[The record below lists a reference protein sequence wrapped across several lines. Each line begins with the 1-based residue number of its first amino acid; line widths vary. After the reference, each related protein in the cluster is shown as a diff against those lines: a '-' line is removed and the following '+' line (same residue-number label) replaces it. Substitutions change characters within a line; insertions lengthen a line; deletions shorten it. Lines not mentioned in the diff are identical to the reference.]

1 MPAAV
6 RSKILLAVCLA
17 GTLALAFAAT
27 ALAGNGGFAPVP
39 GNSPNSDRINQSYNV
54 IAIFTGAILV
64 LVEGLL
70 IAFAIRFRRKSR
82 TRDTEGARIH
92 GNTQLEI
99 AWTVAPV
106 LILVAIGTFVFWKL
120 PGISNVPPATAAGG
134 RLEVKVEGHQ
144 FYWQFQYP
152 NGVIAVDR
160 LRAPVG
166 QTVRLEVTSPDD
178 DVIHSWWIPA
188 LGGKIDAIPGRVNET
203 WFRAKRAGVFTGQ
216 CAEFCGIQHAV
227 MTATVEAMPRKDFE
241 AWLASEKDAQAA
253 GTSGLG
259 KQTFAGACAKCH
271 GLAGQGLIGPTL
283 KGSSLVSDAKGIETL
298 VRTGRGAMPAVGKDW
313 GPTQMKALTSYLK
326 ENLGNKG

>member
-6 RSKILLAVCLA
+6 RSKTLLAVSLV
-17 GTLALAFAAT
+17 GTLALVLSAT

-39 GNSPNSDRINQSYNV
+39 GESPNSDNINASYNY

-70 IAFAIRFRRKSR
+70 IAFVVRFRRKGR
-82 TRDTEGARIH
+82 ARDAEGARIH

-120 PGISNVPPATAAGG
+120 PAISDVPPATAAGG
-134 RLEVKVEGHQ
+134 RLEVKVSGHQ
-144 FYWQFQYP
+144 FYWEFEYP
-152 NGVIAVDR
+152 NGVVAVDR

-166 QTVRLEVTSPDD
+166 QTVRLEVTSPDH

-203 WFRAKRAGVFTGQ
+203 WFRAGRAGVFTGQ
-216 CAEFCGIQHAV
+216 CAEFCGVQHAV
-227 MTATVEAMPRKDFE
+227 MTATVEAMPREEFE
-241 AWLASEKDAQAA
+241 AWLAGEKDAQQA
-253 GTSGLG
+253 GTSALG
-259 KQTFAGACAKCH
+259 EQTFAGACAKCH
-271 GLAGQGLIGPTL
+271 GLAGEGLIGPAL
-283 KGSSLVSDAKGIETL
+283 KGSSLVSDEKGIETL
-298 VRTGRGAMPAVGKDW
+298 VREGRGRMPAVGKDW
-313 GPTQMKALTSYLK
+313 GDTQMKALTSYLK
-326 ENLGNKG
+326 ENLGNQG